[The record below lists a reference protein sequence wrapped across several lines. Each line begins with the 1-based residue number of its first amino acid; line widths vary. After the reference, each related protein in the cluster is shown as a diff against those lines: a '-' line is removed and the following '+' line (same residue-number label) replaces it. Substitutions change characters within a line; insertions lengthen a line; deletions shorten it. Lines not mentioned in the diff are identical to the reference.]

1 MTDIQAK
8 IGYILANEMGEDTF
22 IGGLLVTDQK
32 GFPIEFRYTDPV
44 TPSALQRV
52 IYGNA
57 LDRYLIVEVIAR
69 SLIESVTDK
78 PDLFITNSRLILE
91 LNDLLSAPLISIQEG
106 NESPFPELGHVSKLE
121 NGDILMQIHPTG
133 SPAHI
138 TYAGD
143 EAGFDKIQPIIEGA
157 GGEMNLLEPLKR
169 INEALAQIMQKS

>member
-91 LNDLLSAPLISIQEG
+91 LNDLLTPIAMRFTTIDDSNLLTGIGI
-106 NESPFPELGHVSKLE
+106 SKLYFLIG
-121 NGDILMQIHPTG
+121 GDVLGI
-133 SPAHI
+133 
-138 TYAGD
+138 
-143 EAGFDKIQPIIEGA
+143 
-157 GGEMNLLEPLKR
+157 
-169 INEALAQIMQKS
+169 